1 MGNRA
6 VGWLSSAADFLLV
19 VESEVGSVSVERFGV
34 AVDRH
39 GGDILDRG
47 GSGGMCPP
55 STSVED
61 FAAKSVRP
69 CHMVSGVHYR
79 YSEGSLSFR
88 LVWPQGLRLEVRP
101 CKSVHCHKCA
111 VLLAT
116 ICADL
121 DVDCP

>member
-1 MGNRA
+1 M
-6 VGWLSSAADFLLV
+6 LV
-19 VESEVGSVSVERFGV
+19 CFRRRVKGP
-34 AVDRH
+34 

-79 YSEGSLSFR
+79 YSEGLG
-88 LVWPQGLRLEVRP
+88 VTGWTAP
-101 CKSVHCHKCA
+101 
-111 VLLAT
+111 
-116 ICADL
+116 
-121 DVDCP
+121 